1 MALRGQ
7 NQKPALGWWS
17 LTLEATASLC
27 DIKGV
32 RFQNFADAVLKDF
45 FSIAHLLKR
54 EANQRIKQNVFIIV
68 NLQDVNTLL

>member
-7 NQKPALGWWS
+7 TQKPALGWWS
-17 LTLEATASLC
+17 LALEATASLC

-32 RFQNFADAVLKDF
+32 RFQNFADAVFK
-45 FSIAHLLKR
+45 
-54 EANQRIKQNVFIIV
+54 EANQRIKQKVFIIV